1 MFDAKGLVRPR
12 DFLEGPVHAAI
23 AILRH
28 PALGKD
34 GLKSILYYL
43 RCLCKP
49 EKVRVLET
57 VLRALGLKVV

>member
-34 GLKSILYYL
+34 GLKSILTIFDVCANL
-43 RCLCKP
+43 K
-49 EKVRVLET
+49 K
-57 VLRALGLKVV
+57 LGCSKLS